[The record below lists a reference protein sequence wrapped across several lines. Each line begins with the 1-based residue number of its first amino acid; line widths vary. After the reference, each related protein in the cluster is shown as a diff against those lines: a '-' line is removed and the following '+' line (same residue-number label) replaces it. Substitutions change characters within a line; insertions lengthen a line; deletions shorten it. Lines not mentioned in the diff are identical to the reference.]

1 VGDVI
6 VLAKTPGGDLTKY
19 RVCVSPQC
27 GKRVPEQDLCVMLL
41 H

>member
-19 RVCVSPQC
+19 RVRISPQC
-27 GKRVPEQDLCVMLL
+27 SQRMA
-41 H
+41 